1 MMRDISIQREEF
13 EALLREVIEPLQ
25 SQIANLQEETR
36 QLRLMLRRPDR
47 VKYTVLEAAER
58 LGLSRSKVFELL
70 KTQELQ
76 SVKES
81 GRRLITEE
89 MIERWEREQRR

>member
-1 MMRDISIQREEF
+1 
-13 EALLREVIEPLQ
+13 
-25 SQIANLQEETR
+25 
-36 QLRLMLRRPDR
+36 MLRRPDR